1 MLDVIEDTEILKMQ
15 VHNLSLTLKKKDAD
29 LKRLKDSHRI
39 YISNLKEH
47 YAKQLLA
54 LRMKKS
60 SGKGLQEIDVL
71 YDVILGVTGVTKEE
85 ILGQSRKRDIMI
97 SRQILCHILRESG
110 KSLKAVAKM
119 VRDSHHSTIM
129 HSVEKVE
136 DWITNPN
143 YFKKEYRIY
152 NLIKNNFDA
161 IEL

>member
-1 MLDVIEDTEILKMQ
+1 MLDTIENTEVLKMQ
-15 VHNLSLTLKKKDAD
+15 IHNLSLNLKKKDQE
-29 LKRLKDSHRI
+29 LKRLRESHRNN
-39 YISNLKEH
+39 ISSLKAH
-47 YAKQLLA
+47 YAKQLLT

-60 SGKGLQEIDVL
+60 SGKGLEAIDVL
-71 YDVILGVTGVTKEE
+71 YDVILGVTGITKEE
-85 ILGQSRKRDIMI
+85 ILGQCRKRDIMI

>member
-1 MLDVIEDTEILKMQ
+1 
-15 VHNLSLTLKKKDAD
+15 
-29 LKRLKDSHRI
+29 
-39 YISNLKEH
+39 
-47 YAKQLLA
+47 
-54 LRMKKS
+54 MKKS
-60 SGKGLQEIDVL
+60 SGKGLEAIDVL
-71 YDVILGVTGVTKEE
+71 YDVILGVTGITKEE
-85 ILGQSRKRDIMI
+85 ILGQCRKRDIMI

>member
-1 MLDVIEDTEILKMQ
+1 MNDVIEDTEVLKMR
-15 VHNLSLTLKKKDAD
+15 VHNLTLTLKKKDED
-29 LKRLKDSHRI
+29 LKRLKESHRI
-39 YISNLKEH
+39 YVSNLKEH
-47 YAKQLLA
+47 YAKQLLT
-54 LRMKKS
+54 LRMKKGKS
-60 SGKGLQEIDVL
+60 KGLDAIDVL

-110 KSLKAVAKM
+110 KSLKHIAKL

>member
-1 MLDVIEDTEILKMQ
+1 MSNVLESQALEIRIT
-15 VHNLSLTLKKKDAD
+15 NLNLTIKKKDEE
-29 LKRLKDSHRI
+29 LRRLRESHRNQ
-39 YISNLKEH
+39 ISSLKAH
-47 YAKQLLA
+47 YSKQLLE

-60 SGKGLQEIDVL
+60 GAKGLETIDVL
-71 YDVILGVTGVTKEE
+71 YDVIVGVTGVTKEE
-85 ILGQSRKRDIMI
+85 ILSQSRKRDIMI

-110 KSLKAVAKM
+110 KSLKAVAKL

-136 DWITNPN
+136 DWINNPS

>member
-1 MLDVIEDTEILKMQ
+1 MLDIIEDTEILKMH
-15 VHNLSLTLKKKDAD
+15 VHNLSLNLKKKDQE
-29 LKRLKDSHRI
+29 LKRLRESHRNN
-39 YISNLKEH
+39 ISSLKAH

-60 SGKGLQEIDVL
+60 SGKGLEAIDVL
-71 YDVILGVTGVTKEE
+71 YDIILGVTGITKEE
-85 ILGQSRKRDIMI
+85 ILGQCRKRDIII
-97 SRQILCHILRESG
+97 SRHILCHILRESG
-110 KSLKAVAKM
+110 KSLKAVAEL
-119 VRDSHHSTIM
+119 VRDSHHSTII

-136 DWITNPN
+136 DWITNPT